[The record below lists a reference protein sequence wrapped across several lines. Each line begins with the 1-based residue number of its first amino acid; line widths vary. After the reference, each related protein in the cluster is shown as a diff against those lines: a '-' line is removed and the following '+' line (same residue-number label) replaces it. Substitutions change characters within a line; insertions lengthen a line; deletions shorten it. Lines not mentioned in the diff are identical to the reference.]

1 MRQWRTLFHYLIC
14 SNIFISAI
22 ATLMSFGT
30 SLLFDL
36 KIDSVYFLFVF
47 FATLSSYSL
56 HWYFTEIK
64 SDKYIDTEDQF
75 RNHYTIHHRKLLFS
89 QFLIASVTSIYLLYL
104 QKEIIAFAIPAIIAT
119 FIYSAPKFPIK
130 ALKNLE
136 GKALAKTF
144 YLAAVWIYVTNVIPF
159 LLSNTKWTVDIIIFL
174 LANFTFLYVIC
185 LLFDYRDQHKDQI
198 KYILIDTNRYFDK
211 IIFTLTCIFGI
222 LIIAMIYF
230 KGSIDIMIG
239 LMATFIFMLVTLKKS
254 THTKS
259 DYWFYF
265 VLDGLMALPSLLSVI
280 IHYLLNN

>member
-1 MRQWRTLFHYLIC
+1 
-14 SNIFISAI
+14 
-22 ATLMSFGT
+22 MSFGT
-30 SLLFDL
+30 SFLFDL

-64 SDKYIDTEDQF
+64 SDKYIDSKDQF

-89 QFLIASVTSIYLLYL
+89 QFLIASVTCIYLLYL
-104 QKEIIAFAIPAIIAT
+104 QKEMIAFAIPAIIAT
-119 FIYSAPKFPIK
+119 FIYSAPKFPIR

-144 YLAAVWIYVTNVIPF
+144 YLAAVWIYVTSVIPF
-159 LLSNTKWTVDIIIFL
+159 LLSNTKWTSEIIIFQ

-198 KYILIDTNRYFDK
+198 KFILIDTNLYFNK
-211 IIFTLTCIFGI
+211 IIYTLTCIFG
-222 LIIAMIYF
+222 LFIIAMIYL
-230 KGSIDIMIG
+230 KGSIGIMIG
-239 LMATFIFMLVTLKKS
+239 LMASFIFMLVTLKKS
-254 THTKS
+254 TQTKS

-265 VLDGLMALPSLLSVI
+265 VLDGLMALPSLLGVI
-280 IHYLLNN
+280 IQYVLNN